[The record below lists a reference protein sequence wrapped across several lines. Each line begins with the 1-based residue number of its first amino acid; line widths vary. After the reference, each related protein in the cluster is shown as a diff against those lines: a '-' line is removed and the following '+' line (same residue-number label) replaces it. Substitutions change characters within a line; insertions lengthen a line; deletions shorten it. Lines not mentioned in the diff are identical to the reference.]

1 MTAIIKNAIFIL
13 TNVQE
18 RMEMKVYLDN
28 NATTKVDEKV
38 LEAMLPYFGEVYGNP
53 SSMHGFGQES
63 NKAMEEARKTIA
75 DILGVEA
82 SELVFTASGT
92 ESDNMAIRGV
102 ARAYKRRGNH
112 IITSCIEHPAVRNTC
127 KDLEK
132 EGYEVTYLSVDENGL
147 VDLEELKAAIKRE
160 TILIT
165 VMHANNEIG
174 TIQPIEEIAKI
185 ANEKKIVFHTDAVQS
200 AGKLKLKPKEM
211 GIDLLTIS
219 GHKFYGP
226 KGMGLLYIKQ
236 GTRLGKVITGGGQER
251 KRRPGTSDVPG
262 IVGMATALKAAVAH
276 QEEECKRLSELRDYF
291 EEELLKKVPEI
302 VINAKGAP
310 RLPGT
315 SSVTFKYLEGESI
328 LLSLNYKGIAVS
340 SGSAC
345 SSDEL
350 QASHVLLGI
359 GIPVEFAHGTIRF
372 SLGKYNTKEEID
384 YVLAELPPII
394 ERLRMISPLWGE
406 FVNK

>member
-1 MTAIIKNAIFIL
+1 
-13 TNVQE
+13 
-18 RMEMKVYLDN
+18 MKVYLDN
-28 NATTKVDEKV
+28 NATTRVDEKV

-200 AGKLKLKPKEM
+200 AGKLKLRPKEV

-236 GTRLGKVITGGGQER
+236 GIRLGKVITGGGQER

-276 QEEECKRLSELRDYF
+276 QEEECRRLSELRDYF
-291 EEELLKKVPEI
+291 EEEIQKRIPEI